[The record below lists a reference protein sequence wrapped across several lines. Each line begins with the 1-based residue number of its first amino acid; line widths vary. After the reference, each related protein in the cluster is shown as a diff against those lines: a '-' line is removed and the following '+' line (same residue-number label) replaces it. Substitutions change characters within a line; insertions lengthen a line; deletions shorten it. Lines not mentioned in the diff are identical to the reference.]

1 MNDKLMGQALI
12 DAVVKHDII
21 TVKQLIKQ
29 GVDVEYIDSQNMTA
43 LLHCC
48 QLQLLDIL
56 MLLVEA
62 GADVH
67 HANNLGHLP
76 VELAH
81 WHGEFHMG
89 SYTATSQKIV
99 KYLVAFNV
107 VIDKLYCTSIFNHGS
122 CKWIRDYLKY

>member
-1 MNDKLMGQALI
+1 MLEWLKRVNDKLMGQALI

-29 GVDVEYIDSQNMTA
+29 GVDVEYVDSQNMTA

-81 WHGEFHMG
+81 WHGEFHIG

-99 KYLVAFNV
+99 KYLERYGGV
-107 VIDKLYCTSIFNHGS
+107 
-122 CKWIRDYLKY
+122 